1 MGKPTGFLEYN
12 REVAK
17 VLPPKVRI
25 ANFKEFR
32 TPLNKEKQK
41 LQGARCMA
49 CGVPFCQAGMMIG
62 GMASGCPLHNLVP
75 ETNDLVYTGN
85 WKQAFLRLNKT
96 HSFPE
101 FTSRVCPALCE
112 AACTCNLN
120 GEPVSTKENER
131 AIIETAYA
139 QGWVK
144 PQPPAVRTG
153 KNIAVVGSGPSG
165 LAAAQQLNRRG
176 HSVTVFERSDRIG
189 GLLRYG
195 IPNMKLEKS
204 VIDRRLKLM
213 EEEGVKFV
221 TNTNVGVDITAEEL
235 LKKFDRVILCCGAS
249 NPRDIKVP
257 GRDAKGIYFAVDF
270 LKKVTKTLLDSDF
283 TKAPYEDAKGKHVLV
298 IGGGPAG
305 LSASINV
312 RARGRSAL
320 VVSNP
325 LEENPLWRAE
335 KVDNYLGL
343 PGLSGAEMLAAMRR
357 HAEQAGVEF
366 LAGKVLNAV
375 QMPDAWYVSVGP
387 DMYNARAV
395 VLAAGVARGKK
406 FAGEAELLGRGVSYC
421 ATCDGMLYRGKPV
434 AVVGYTDTA
443 RQEAEFLQK
452 IGCSVTYF
460 DRPKQC
466 EIRGDGRVESVT
478 CDGRTIPA
486 EGVFILR
493 PTMAPTELFP
503 GLAVEQGYVTVD
515 RRMATNLPGL
525 FAAGDCTG
533 GPLQVSKAAGDGL
546 IAGQSAAAWAA
557 AQERREKQS

>member
-1 MGKPTGFLEYN
+1 M
-12 REVAK
+12 
-17 VLPPKVRI
+17 
-25 ANFKEFR
+25 
-32 TPLNKEKQK
+32 
-41 LQGARCMA
+41 
-49 CGVPFCQAGMMIG
+49 
-62 GMASGCPLHNLVP
+62 S
-75 ETNDLVYTGN
+75 
-85 WKQAFLRLNKT
+85 
-96 HSFPE
+96 
-101 FTSRVCPALCE
+101 CE
-112 AACTCNLN
+112 
-120 GEPVSTKENER
+120 
-131 AIIETAYA
+131 I
-139 QGWVK
+139 
-144 PQPPAVRTG
+144 
-153 KNIAVVGSGPSG
+153 
-165 LAAAQQLNRRG
+165 
-176 HSVTVFERSDRIG
+176 
-189 GLLRYG
+189 
-195 IPNMKLEKS
+195 
-204 VIDRRLKLM
+204 
-213 EEEGVKFV
+213 
-221 TNTNVGVDITAEEL
+221 
-235 LKKFDRVILCCGAS
+235 
-249 NPRDIKVP
+249 
-257 GRDAKGIYFAVDF
+257 
-270 LKKVTKTLLDSDF
+270 
-283 TKAPYEDAKGKHVLV
+283 LV

-305 LSASINV
+305 LSAAINA
-312 RARGRSAL
+312 RARGRSVL

-335 KVDNYLGL
+335 KVENYLGM
-343 PGLSGAEMLAAMRR
+343 PGRSGAGLLREMRS
-357 HAEQAGVEF
+357 HAERDGVEF
-366 LAGKVLNAV
+366 LSGKALTAMAV
-375 QMPDAWYVSVGP
+375 SGSWYVSVGS

-395 VLAAGVARGKK
+395 ILAAGVSRGKK
-406 FAGEAELLGRGVSYC
+406 FPGETEHLGRGVSYC